1 MATEI
6 KKMID
11 VDFRDFAKISVN
23 AYPGLYNSSEDKIK
37 QLEEKFIELQ
47 SIESS
52 KVFYGAF
59 KDQKAVGGMRLYDYT
74 LTLFS
79 SQINAGGIGSVAV
92 DLLHKKEKI
101 GKDLIYFSLQHFREK
116 GFPLA
121 VLYPFRPDFYK
132 KMGFGYGTKTN
143 QYRIQPDSFPKG
155 RSKKH
160 LQYIEASEATELL
173 DCYNRVAKM
182 THGMIKKNYNDA
194 ASIFKKQANSIIAY
208 KEEGTIRGYL
218 VFTFNKVDKNNFLL
232 NNLIIEEIIYENTEV
247 LQELLTF
254 LNSQMDQVNEV
265 IVHTQDEYFHYLLTD
280 VRNGTNHIMPHVYH
294 ESNIQGVGIMYRVI
308 NTKAIF
314 QQLSSHNFNNANC
327 KLKITIND
335 DFLKE
340 NEGSVIL
347 YFEDGKVIVME
358 ESEYDVEISLHV
370 SEFTSMLVGSIAL
383 KQLLSYGLVSIS
395 DSTYVETVNR
405 IFATDHKPICTTRF

>member
-1 MATEI
+1 MVIEI

-23 AYPGLYNSSEDKIK
+23 AYPGFYDSSVNKIK

-59 KDQKAVGGMRLYDYT
+59 KDQKAVGGMRLYDYK

-101 GKDLIYFSLQHFREK
+101 GKDLISFSLQHFREK

-143 QYRIQPDSFPKG
+143 QYRIQPHSFPKG

-160 LQYIEASEATELL
+160 LQFVDASETTELL

-182 THGMIKKNYNDA
+182 THGMIQKNYNDA
-194 ASIFKKQANSIIAY
+194 ASIFKKEGNSIIGY
-208 KEEGTIRGYL
+208 KEEGSIRGYL
-218 VFTFNKVDKNNFLL
+218 VFTFNKVNKNNFLL

-265 IVHTQDEYFHYLLTD
+265 IVHTQDEYFHYLLKD

-294 ESNIQGVGIMYRVI
+294 ESNVQGVGIMYRVI

-347 YFEDGKVIVME
+347 YFEDGKVKVME

-370 SEFTSMLVGSIAL
+370 SEFTSMLVGSIPF

-405 IFATDHKPICTTRF
+405 IFATDQKPMCTTKF